1 MVGRPRRRFD
11 DVRYRTELM
20 FNNDF
25 REVELSKYLF
35 FDLGQDV
42 CEKYHQDHIDYVLL
56 LTLCKYKEH
65 YFDKY
70 QYEELLDIIEG
81 YIFAYEADL
90 INVVQLCKKLN
101 LEIVQKWLEPNRKFN
116 QIGVYHDSNK

>member
-1 MVGRPRRRFD
+1 MVGRSRRRFD
-11 DVRYRTELM
+11 DITYRTELM

-25 REVELSKYLF
+25 RELELSKYLF
-35 FDLGQDV
+35 FDLDQDE
-42 CEKYHQDHIDYVLL
+42 CEKYYQDHIDYVFL

-70 QYEELLDIIEG
+70 QYEELVNIIEG

>member
-35 FDLGQDV
+35 FDLDQDV

-101 LEIVQKWLEPNRKFN
+101 LEIVQKWLEPNKKFN

>member
-1 MVGRPRRRFD
+1 MVGRSRRRFD
-11 DVRYRTELM
+11 DVTYRTELM

-25 REVELSKYLF
+25 RELELSKYLF
-35 FDLGQDV
+35 FDLDQDA
-42 CEKYHQDHIDYVLL
+42 CEKHHQDHIDYVLL

-70 QYEELLDIIEG
+70 QYEGLLDIIEG
-81 YIFAYEADL
+81 YVFAYEADL

-101 LEIVQKWLEPNRKFN
+101 LEIVQKWLEPNRNFN

>member
-25 REVELSKYLF
+25 RELELSKYLF
-35 FDLGQDV
+35 FDLDQDV

-70 QYEELLDIIEG
+70 QYEELVDIIEG
-81 YIFAYEADL
+81 YIFAYKADL

>member
-20 FNNDF
+20 FNNGF
-25 REVELSKYLF
+25 RELELSKYLF
-35 FDLGQDV
+35 FDLDQDT

-56 LTLCKYKEH
+56 LTLYKYKEH

-101 LEIVQKWLEPNRKFN
+101 LEIIQKWLEPNRKFN

>member
-1 MVGRPRRRFD
+1 MVGRLRRRFD

-35 FDLGQDV
+35 FDLDQDV

-101 LEIVQKWLEPNRKFN
+101 LEIIQKWLEPNRKFN
-116 QIGVYHDSNK
+116 QIGVYYDSNK

>member
-1 MVGRPRRRFD
+1 
-11 DVRYRTELM
+11 M

-35 FDLGQDV
+35 FDLDQDV

-90 INVVQLCKKLN
+90 INVAQLCKKLN

-116 QIGVYHDSNK
+116 QIGVYYDSNK

>member
-11 DVRYRTELM
+11 DVTYRTELM

-25 REVELSKYLF
+25 RELELSKYLF
-35 FDLGQDV
+35 FDLDYGT

-70 QYEELLDIIEG
+70 NYEVLLDIIEG
-81 YIFAYEADL
+81 YVFAYEADL
-90 INVVQLCKKLN
+90 INAVQLCKKLN
-101 LEIVQKWLEPNRKFN
+101 LEIVQKWLEPNRNFN

>member
-35 FDLGQDV
+35 FDLDQDV

>member
-1 MVGRPRRRFD
+1 MVRRSRRRFD
-11 DVRYRTELM
+11 DVTYRTELM

-35 FDLGQDV
+35 FDLDQDT

-70 QYEELLDIIEG
+70 QYEELLDITEG

-90 INVVQLCKKLN
+90 INVVQLCEKLN

>member
-11 DVRYRTELM
+11 DVTYRTELM

-25 REVELSKYLF
+25 RELELSKYLF
-35 FDLGQDV
+35 FDLDQDA

-70 QYEELLDIIEG
+70 QYEELVDIIEG
-81 YIFAYEADL
+81 YVFAYEADL
-90 INVVQLCKKLN
+90 VNVVQLCKKLN
-101 LEIVQKWLEPNRKFN
+101 LEIVQKWLEPNKKFN

>member
-11 DVRYRTELM
+11 DVRYRTELT

-25 REVELSKYLF
+25 RELELSKYLF
-35 FDLGQDV
+35 FDLDQDT

-81 YIFAYEADL
+81 YIFAYEVDL
-90 INVVQLCKKLN
+90 INVIQLCKKLN

>member
-1 MVGRPRRRFD
+1 MVGRLRRRFD

-35 FDLGQDV
+35 FDLDQDV

-101 LEIVQKWLEPNRKFN
+101 LEIIQKWLEPNRKFN

>member
-1 MVGRPRRRFD
+1 MVRRPRRRFD
-11 DVRYRTELM
+11 DVTYRTELM

-25 REVELSKYLF
+25 RKLELSKYLF
-35 FDLGQDV
+35 FDLDHGT

-70 QYEELLDIIEG
+70 KYEELVDIIEG

-101 LEIVQKWLEPNRKFN
+101 LEIVQKWLEPNKNFN

>member
-35 FDLGQDV
+35 FDLDQDV
-42 CEKYHQDHIDYVLL
+42 CEKYHQDHIDYVFL

-70 QYEELLDIIEG
+70 QYEELVNIIEG

-90 INVVQLCKKLN
+90 INVIQLCKKLN
-101 LEIVQKWLEPNRKFN
+101 LEVIQKWLEPNRKFN

>member
-35 FDLGQDV
+35 FDLDQDV
-42 CEKYHQDHIDYVLL
+42 CKKYHQDHIDYVLL

>member
-11 DVRYRTELM
+11 DITYRTELM

-25 REVELSKYLF
+25 RELELSKYLF
-35 FDLGQDV
+35 FDLDQDA
-42 CEKYHQDHIDYVLL
+42 CEKYYQDHIDYVLL

-70 QYEELLDIIEG
+70 QYEELVDIIEG

-90 INVVQLCKKLN
+90 LNVVQLCKKLN
-101 LEIVQKWLEPNRKFN
+101 LESVHKWLESSRKFN

>member
-11 DVRYRTELM
+11 DVIYRTELT

-25 REVELSKYLF
+25 RELELSKYLF
-35 FDLGQDV
+35 FDLDQDT

-70 QYEELLDIIEG
+70 QYEELVDIIEG
-81 YIFAYEADL
+81 YVFAYEADL
-90 INVVQLCKKLN
+90 INVIQLCKKLN
-101 LEIVQKWLEPNRKFN
+101 LEIVQKWFEPNRKFN

>member
-11 DVRYRTELM
+11 DVRYRTELT

-25 REVELSKYLF
+25 RELELSKYLF
-35 FDLGQDV
+35 FDLDQDT

-70 QYEELLDIIEG
+70 QYEELVDIIEG